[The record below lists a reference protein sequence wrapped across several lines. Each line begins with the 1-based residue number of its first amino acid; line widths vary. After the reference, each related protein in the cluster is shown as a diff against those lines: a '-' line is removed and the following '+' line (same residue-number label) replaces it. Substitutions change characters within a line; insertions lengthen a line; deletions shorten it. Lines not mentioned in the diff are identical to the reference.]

1 MLLLFQFK
9 IWVHFSD
16 SQADRKPFLKKGT
29 KSPKTAFLGVFYDFL
44 KCSGTVF

>member
-16 SQADRKPFLKKGT
+16 SQAELGDFFEKRHKKAQ
-29 KSPKTAFLGVFYDFL
+29 KAQKLLF
-44 KCSGTVF
+44 